1 MEGGKAISWHLRG
14 AWEAGV
20 PASSSLLGFEIQALA
35 QALGTYSA
43 AFVNGLWFSAGLFVG
58 SLIVQS
64 LGRVSLQPHGLQ
76 HTRPPCPSLSPSLLK
91 LMSVEMPS
99 NHLIFCCPLL
109 LPSIFPSIR
118 VFSNESALY
127 IRWPQYWGFS
137 LSISPSS
144 EY

>member
-20 PASSSLLGFEIQALA
+20 PASSSLLGFEIRALA

-43 AFVNGLWFSAGLFVG
+43 AFVNGLWFSDGLFVG

-76 HTRPPCPSLSPSLLK
+76 HTRPPCLSLSPR
-91 LMSVEMPS
+91 VCS
-99 NHLIFCCPLL
+99 NSCPLRCHATISSSVA
-109 LPSIFPSIR
+109 PSPALNLSQHQGLFQR
-118 VFSNESALY
+118 V
-127 IRWPQYWGFS
+127 G
-137 LSISPSS
+137 SS
-144 EY
+144 HQVATVLGLQLQHQSFQ